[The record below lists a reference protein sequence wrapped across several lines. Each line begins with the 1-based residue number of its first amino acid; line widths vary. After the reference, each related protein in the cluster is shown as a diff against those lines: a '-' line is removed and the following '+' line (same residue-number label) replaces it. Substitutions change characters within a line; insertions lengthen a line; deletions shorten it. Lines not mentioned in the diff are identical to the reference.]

1 MDLQLDGKVAMVT
14 GASRGIGRAVVDALV
29 GSGARVVAGARRF
42 DDELRQRQGVDAV
55 EVDLA
60 TEEGPATL
68 AARAEDLGGVDVL
81 VNNVGEFQA
90 RRGFASIT
98 DGDWEQILTMNL
110 LSAVR
115 ATRAA
120 LPSMIAK
127 GDGSIVN
134 VASVRARMPQPTLT
148 DYAAAKAALRT
159 LSRSLAEELGPHGI
173 RVNTVSPGP
182 TRTPAWE
189 DGAFGRDLA
198 AAAGVDVETLIE
210 QLPKQAGITIGR
222 LVEPREVADAVAFL
236 ASPRAS
242 GITGAEL
249 TVDGGLVPTV

>member
-1 MDLQLDGKVAMVT
+1 MDLQLNGKVAVVT
-14 GASRGIGRAVVDALV
+14 GASRGIGRAIVDALV
-29 GSGARVVAGARRF
+29 DGGATVVAGARTF
-42 DDELRQRQGVDAV
+42 DDDIRRRHGVDAV

-60 TEEGPATL
+60 TADGPTTL
-68 AARAEDLGGVDVL
+68 VARAEERGGVDVL
-81 VNNVGEFQA
+81 VNNVGQFQA
-90 RRGFASIT
+90 RRDFASIA
-98 DGDWEQILTMNL
+98 DEDWDEILTMNL
-110 LSAVR
+110 MSAIR

-120 LPSMIAK
+120 LPSMRGK
-127 GDGSIVN
+127 GGASIVN
-134 VASVRARMPQPTLT
+134 VASVRARLPQPTLA

-159 LSRSLAEELGPHGI
+159 LSRALAAELGPQGI

-182 TRTPAWE
+182 TRTSAWE

-198 AAAGVDVETLIE
+198 AAAGVDVQTLIE
-210 QLPKQAGITIGR
+210 TLPEQAGITIGR
-222 LVEPREVADAVAFL
+222 LVEPHEVADAVAFL